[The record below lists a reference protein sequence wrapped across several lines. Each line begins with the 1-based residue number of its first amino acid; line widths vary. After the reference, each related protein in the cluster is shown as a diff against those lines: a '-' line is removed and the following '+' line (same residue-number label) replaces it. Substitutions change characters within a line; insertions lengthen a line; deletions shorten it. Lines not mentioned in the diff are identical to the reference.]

1 MPEQLDIQNVFW
13 LISIFSTVFYVIK
26 LCLFMFIG
34 GDMEVDIDFDALHE
48 VDTSCTFFSI
58 QSMLAFFMGF
68 GWCGLTALNYMN
80 VGSKL
85 AILIAVITGLFFM
98 WFSAWLMMSIKKLN
112 KTIVI
117 NIEELVGKT
126 GKAYTCFEPNS
137 EGKIEITLNNKLSIL
152 DAINLSGERIESF
165 SEIKVEKIEDKKI
178 YIVKI

>member
-48 VDTSCTFFSI
+48 VDTSFTFFSI

-117 NIEELVGKT
+117 NIQFIQKKFCLLNAGIFKPLI
-126 GKAYTCFEPNS
+126 FDIISNII
-137 EGKIEITLNNKLSIL
+137 KI
-152 DAINLSGERIESF
+152 RF
-165 SEIKVEKIEDKKI
+165 
-178 YIVKI
+178 